1 MGLGFYKPY
10 GLPIFIVFKEAEVC
24 VSTLYSLLYSL
35 QRTQSRSLLPST
47 FGEAWTFQ
55 IICNV
60 ISGVGLLQ
68 NLWVAPILENS
79 EKNLK

>member
-1 MGLGFYKPY
+1 MGCPFSLFSKK
-10 GLPIFIVFKEAEVC
+10 LKC
-24 VSTLYSLLYSL
+24 VSL

-60 ISGVGLLQ
+60 ISGIGLLQ
-68 NLWVAPILENS
+68 TLWVVPFFWGKVK
-79 EKNLK
+79 KNLKKRS